1 MKKQPWCSFLL
12 AGVSL
17 TDYGLEIPSPFTSL
31 ELNNSEINS
40 FTSWTLSVVVGGDR
54 NRKMNVAAFEALLY
68 SSAQSA
74 YSYANASGIPVSFMF
89 GWLDDNGNITEYTS
103 YQGYTLKFQVSMA
116 DQFLKYDVSG
126 YASVAI
132 QSSMPVLNIPAITGV
147 VQPSAVVEALATSV
161 KATSYYDLDIDH
173 TDAPT
178 LVSHGAMTTS
188 FRSYVRGTYSS
199 EDDYNS
205 FPGLLKLAK
214 TYSGARQATGLK
226 SQYKN
231 LSSIINNRIDTPV
244 RNFLKDSLV
253 DCTPQATSFSFWID
267 EPTMTQPGVI
277 HFKNNAS
284 LNSMQLNDTLIYGG
298 ARPSG
303 TSRSTDSATNIISIS
318 GSYNGVVYNMTDMS
332 FASVGFAVD
341 GSGNSIVED
350 YHVVNSWS
358 SSLAQV
364 FQTVDIINDINA
376 LASQFSGT
384 FTLQIVGNVSQYE
397 LAQPVS
403 VVVMSGN
410 TVSPISGIYNI
421 ISVSHSISST
431 FITTLKVQR
440 LVMSSA
446 NQVATQQGILVSN
459 SAQYSPSSY
468 KQTKNVISSSKVDLG
483 TIYPTFEHIASN

>member
-17 TDYGLEIPSPFTSL
+17 TDYGLEIPSPFISL
-31 ELNNSEINS
+31 ELSNSEIDS
-40 FTSWTLSVVVGGDR
+40 FTSWTLSIVVGGDR

-89 GWLDDNGNITEYTS
+89 GWIDEDGKISEYTS

-116 DQFLKYDVSG
+116 DQFLKYDVTG

-132 QSSMPVLNIPAITGV
+132 QSSMPVINIPALTGV
-147 VQPSAVVEALATSV
+147 VQPSAVVEALAKGV
-161 KATSYYDLDIDH
+161 NATSYYNLDIDH

-188 FRSYVRGTYSS
+188 FNSYVRGTYSS
-199 EDDYNS
+199 EDDYKS

-214 TYSGARQATGLK
+214 TYSGAREATGLK
-226 SQYKN
+226 SKYKSV
-231 LSSIINNRIDTPV
+231 SSVLNNRIDTPV
-244 RNFLKDSLV
+244 KDFLKDSIT
-253 DCTPQATSFSFWID
+253 DCTPQSTSFSFWID

-277 HFKNNAS
+277 HFKNNAT
-284 LNSMQLNDTLIYGG
+284 LNNLYTSDTLEYGT
-298 ARPSG
+298 AH
-303 TSRSTDSATNIISIS
+303 TNVISIS
-318 GSYNGVVYNMTDMS
+318 GSYNGVAYNMTDMS

-384 FTLQIVGNVSQYE
+384 FTIQIPGNVKQYQ
-397 LAQPVS
+397 LAQPIS
-403 VVVMSGN
+403 LIVMSGN
-410 TVSPISGIYNI
+410 TLSPISGIYSI
-421 ISVSHSISST
+421 ISVTHNISST

-446 NQVATQQGILVSN
+446 NQVAAQQGILVSN
-459 SAQYSPSSY
+459 STAYSPSSY
-468 KQTKNVISSSKVDLG
+468 KQTSNVISSGKVDFG
-483 TIYPTFEHIASN
+483 TIYPTFEHISTAQL